1 MVRPIEL
8 LDSPLFGVL
17 LRSTETGSLLAKHDL
32 IILVPLGHVD
42 C

>member
-1 MVRPIEL
+1 VVHPIEL
-8 LDSPLFGVL
+8 LDSPRFGVL
-17 LRSTETGSLLAKHDL
+17 LHITKTSSLLAKRDL

>member
-1 MVRPIEL
+1 VVHPIEL
-8 LDSPLFGVL
+8 LDSPRFGVL
-17 LRSTETGSLLAKHDL
+17 LHSTETGSLLAKHDF